1 MLGLPV
7 LREGLRAMEATRWQV
22 VKHGEMKWKPQICVE
37 TNFQG
42 SLHIGILLT
51 TIFAIGQGDLSQFY
65 DQVGLKVAW
74 ILWKIYGPT
83 QPLIELICPFI
94 FIMLSTLY
102 KKGVSFLLLKAR
114 LCLIYKK
121 N

>member
-102 KKGVSFLLLKAR
+102 KKGVSFLLKPDVSHL
-114 LCLIYKK
+114 
-121 N
+121 

>member
-65 DQVGLKVAW
+65 DQVGLKMAW
-74 ILWKIYGPT
+74 IWRNFL
-83 QPLIELICPFI
+83 

-114 LCLIYKK
+114 FVSFVKK